1 MGFLLQI
8 QSKARKLFCTVYV
21 MVLSLVTE
29 KWGCECCTKKKHCYG
44 VDFAMKEYAHY
55 AKVKTR
61 VKCKI
66 SIMVSMNY
74 T

>member
-1 MGFLLQI
+1 MI
-8 QSKARKLFCTVYV
+8 
-21 MVLSLVTE
+21 LSLVTE